1 MSAYDRER
9 TLQARL
15 NSFLHEHFALPKQ
28 DYYSRL
34 DRKALA
40 GLKSLLSDINNIFT
54 MKICLEFGSWLG
66 NTLDLNA
73 KARSELRDSILRS
86 KSSTNGFDLEI
97 REPIGI
103 VAEVKCNVPINGGSI
118 YGSAQRN
125 GIVKDIKGL
134 MEGKTKS
141 RAETSEC
148 LKFLVLL
155 DTPEIRAATRHLVK
169 NLKEHKDAV
178 VFVEPGLKP
187 DRRDKLYVVHVS
199 EA

>member
-15 NSFLHEHFALPKQ
+15 NSFLHTHFALPEQ
-28 DYYSRL
+28 DYYSKL

-40 GLKSLLSDINNIFT
+40 SLKSLLGDINNIFT
-54 MKICLEFGSWLG
+54 MKICLEFGVWLG
-66 NTLDLNA
+66 NTLELDPKTRA
-73 KARSELRDSILRS
+73 ELRDSILRS
-86 KSSTNGFDLEI
+86 EPNTNGFDLEV
-97 REPIGI
+97 REPISV
-103 VAEVKCNVPINGGSI
+103 VAEVKCNVPINGGSV

-125 GIVKDIKGL
+125 GIVKDISAL
-134 MEGKTKS
+134 MEGKSKS
-141 RAETSEC
+141 RTKTSDC

-155 DTPEIRAATRHLVK
+155 DTPEVRAATRHLVK
-169 NLKEHKDAV
+169 NLKQYKETV

-187 DRRDKLYVVHVS
+187 DRKDKLYVVHVS